1 MFDSHLKS
9 TGRDYSMTIAL
20 LAFGLV
26 FIPAVLVTSHSFGRA
41 GFTVALVGG
50 AFCLILGW
58 LNWKANSKLT
68 IPTLEDE
75 RKSEE

>member
-26 FIPAVLVTSHSFGRA
+26 FVPAVLVTSHSFGQ
-41 GFTVALVGG
+41 GGLIVALVGG
-50 AFCLILGW
+50 MLCLILGW
-58 LNWKANSKLT
+58 LNWKSNSKLT

-75 RKSEE
+75 RKSAE